1 MTGNVRDRWRN
12 QDWQLIGPLNIT
24 ANENLALD
32 EVLTERVGKGLRKP
46 TLRLWQFS
54 DAAVILGRFQS
65 VQNEVNED
73 VAKEGGVGIVRRV
86 TGGGAILA
94 LPDGAISYSIYVPD
108 DFVQGMSFA
117 ESYEMFDS
125 WVIGALGELG
135 VNAWD
140 QGLNDITSDLGKLGG
155 AAQARKHGA
164 VLHHTMIAYGMNSA
178 LLGQVLRVGKEK
190 LSDKGIRS
198 AETRVG
204 PLQQQIQLDREDVV
218 NHFIGYFRS
227 QFGLTDDTLTPEE
240 EAEMRRLATEKFASR
255 DWVYF
260 LP

>member
-1 MTGNVRDRWRN
+1 MQDHWRT
-12 QDWQLIGPLNIT
+12 QDWQLIGPLALT

-32 EVLTERVGKGLRKP
+32 EVLTERVGKGIRKP
-46 TLRLWQFS
+46 TLRLWQFT
-54 DAAVILGRFQS
+54 DASVILGRFQS
-65 VQNEVNED
+65 VRNEVNVE
-73 VAKEGGVGIVRRV
+73 VAEANGVNIVRRI

-94 LPDGAISYSIYVPD
+94 LPEGAISYSIYVPD
-108 DFVQGMSFA
+108 AFVQGMSFS

-135 VNAWD
+135 VNAWY
-140 QGLNDITSDLGKLGG
+140 QGLNDITSDAGKLGG

-164 VLHHTMIAYGMNSA
+164 VLHHTVIAYGMNQE
-178 LLGQVLRVGKEK
+178 LLGQVLRVGMEK

-198 AETRVG
+198 VEKRVG
-204 PLQQQIQLDREDVV
+204 PLQQQTQLDREDII
-218 NHFIGYFRS
+218 HHLIGYFRS
-227 QFGLTDDTLTPEE
+227 QYGLTDNQLTADE
-240 EAEMRRLATEKFASR
+240 EAEMQRLVKDKFATR

>member
-1 MTGNVRDRWRN
+1 MAGNMLDRWRD
-12 QDWQLIGPLNIT
+12 QDWQLIGPLDIS

-32 EVLTERVGKGLRKP
+32 EVLTERVGRGERKP
-46 TLRLWQFS
+46 TLRMWKWT
-54 DAAVILGRFQS
+54 APAVILGRFQS
-65 VQNEVNED
+65 VQNEINED
-73 VAKEGGVGIVRRV
+73 VARANGVEIVRRI

-135 VNAWD
+135 VNAWY
-140 QGLNDITSDLGKLGG
+140 QGLNDITSDAGKLGG

-164 VLHHTMIAYGMNSA
+164 VLHHTAIAYGMNQE

-198 AETRVG
+198 AEKRVG
-204 PLQQQIQLDREDVV
+204 PLQQQTQLDREDIVH
-218 NHFIGYFRS
+218 HFIGYFRS
-227 QFGLTDDTLTPEE
+227 QFGLTDDVLTAEE
-240 EAEMRRLATEKFASR
+240 DAEMRRRAKETFASR
-255 DWVYF
+255 EWVYF

>member
-1 MTGNVRDRWRN
+1 MTGNMLDRWRS
-12 QDWQLIGPLNIT
+12 QDWQLIGPLELT

-32 EVLTERVGKGLRKP
+32 EVLTERVGRGERKP
-46 TLRLWQFS
+46 TLRLWKFS

-65 VQNEVNED
+65 VQNEVDED
-73 VAKEGGVGIVRRV
+73 AARAGGVGIVRRV
-86 TGGGAILA
+86 TGGGTILA

-108 DFVQGMSFA
+108 DFVKGMSFA

-135 VNAWD
+135 VNAWY

-164 VLHHTMIAYGMNSA
+164 VLHHTMIAYGMNHA
-178 LLGQVLRVGKEK
+178 LLGQILRVGKEK

-198 AETRVG
+198 AEKRVG
-204 PLQQQIQLDREDVV
+204 PLQRQIQLDREDVV
-218 NHFIGYFRS
+218 HHFIGYFRS
-227 QFGLTDDTLTPEE
+227 QFGLNDDVLTSEE
-240 EAEMRRLATEKFASR
+240 EAEMRRLAQEKFASR
-255 DWVYF
+255 EWVYF